1 MSLVA
6 VGQWLDHVTD
16 DQFVA
21 GSSDSSP
28 RPRAVAQLRSF
39 GNNLFLLPN
48 FGLCQ
53 CLSNVTIEAVVPSVR
68 CLCQGK

>member
-21 GSSDSSP
+21 GSS
-28 RPRAVAQLRSF
+28 PRAVAQLRSFAF

-53 CLSNVTIEAVVPSVR
+53 CLSNVTIEAVVPSIW